1 MLGLSIVLGLATAGL
16 AVAPLWLV
24 LEPHQLI
31 DAMPRYLQRT
41 GIAVAASLNLVPQVA
56 RSFVNVREAERLRG
70 GAGGMRGFFE
80 LLLPVTLTTL
90 EDSLGL
96 AEAMEARGY
105 GSGPRSSFAGTSWAY
120 RDWLIA
126 AAAGAALAI
135 FVLSLFAGL
144 NPSWDPSVRLSP
156 PAVSPVALLA
166 CLLLAVPALL
176 TSA

>member
-1 MLGLSIVLGLATAGL
+1 
-16 AVAPLWLV
+16 
-24 LEPHQLI
+24 
-31 DAMPRYLQRT
+31 MPPYLQRT

-70 GAGGMRGFFE
+70 GAGGIRGFFE